1 MSVAD
6 DSAEE
11 RSDSGALPHSLR
23 VESRAIYAALAAG
36 VVGAVAGL
44 ILGFAVRPLPL
55 SGEWAFGSLVAIAAG
70 AIAGASS
77 AVGYWRVRR
86 MPGQEWRQRLSAAT
100 FTVNTV
106 AVGLVHVVLAALGAL
121 LMFFVLGLGFIGL
134 VVDPFWAT
142 VLMAV
147 SLGLSAYLAYL
158 SVSRM
163 TTQRMS
169 SLLMSFVAIGTVT
182 AMVTAPDP
190 RWWETHFSHLG
201 TFWSIS
207 GLMFNGT
214 LVVGGL
220 LVTAFAVYL
229 ANDMRVLS
237 RRRTLSREQAP
248 RVISTMFIIMG
259 VMLAGV
265 GMVPVNVSLLIHNLC
280 ASGMAIMFIGMLAAG
295 PWILRGMPRAYFL
308 ASWVFL
314 AAVLL
319 STALFLR
326 GFFGLTA
333 FEIVVFA
340 LIFGWISVF
349 IRFLGVAGQREAIN
363 VNVESGPR
371 RRATRVRTD

>member
-1 MSVAD
+1 MSELAGAPTD
-6 DSAEE
+6 RPDA
-11 RSDSGALPHSLR
+11 GALPHSLR
-23 VESRAIYAALAAG
+23 VESRAIYAALVSG
-36 VVGAVAGL
+36 VIGAVIGL
-44 ILGFAVRPLPL
+44 LIGLFARPLPL
-55 SGEWAFGSLVAIAAG
+55 SGDWSFGSAVAIVAG
-70 AIAGASS
+70 IIAGVSS

-86 MPGQEWRQRLSAAT
+86 TPGQEWRHDLSAAT
-100 FTVNTV
+100 FTVNTI
-106 AVGLVHVVLAALGAL
+106 AVVLVHVVLAVLSAL
-121 LMFFVLGLGFIGL
+121 LAFFVLSLGFIGL
-134 VVDPFWAT
+134 DVEPFWAI

-147 SLGLSAYLAYL
+147 SAGLSGYLAYL

-169 SLLMSFVAIGTVT
+169 SLLMSFVAIGTIT

-201 TFWSIS
+201 TFWSVS

-229 ANDMRVLS
+229 AKDMRVLV
-237 RRRTLSREQAP
+237 RQGTLARAQAP
-248 RVISTMFIIMG
+248 RTISTMFIIMG

-265 GMVPVNVSLLIHNLC
+265 GLVPVNVSLLIHNLC

-308 ASWVFL
+308 AAWVFL

-319 STALFLR
+319 STALFAV

-333 FEIVVFA
+333 FEIIVFA

-349 IRFLGVAGQREAIN
+349 IRFLGVADQSRTGDA
-363 VNVESGPR
+363 
-371 RRATRVRTD
+371 ATLAA